1 MQMYYNTEL
10 KLYAIVLYI
19 CKILYWIKEVEVI
32 LILLSFIFF
41 LFLSLNVKKVSIQS
55 FTTGP

>member
-19 CKILYWIKEVEVI
+19 CKILYWIKGVEVI

-41 LFLSLNVKKVSIQS
+41 LFLSLNVKKVSI
-55 FTTGP
+55 